1 VSTLVGQRLGRYR
14 IEEEMGSTGGSSVG
28 GMTTVYRAVNEDTGE
43 TVALKML
50 PAHFTHN
57 PEYIRRFRREYKM
70 MSGLDHPNLVSI
82 REYDSQ
88 DGQHF
93 YTMTYVQ
100 HPTLE
105 WVLKEAPG
113 EKLAPARAARIG
125 ISLLEALAYIH
136 DEGIIHRDLKPA
148 NAFVTPDD
156 QIILADFGLA
166 KGMRQ
171 TAITMQPT
179 FLGTI
184 VFASPEQIDT
194 SRDLD
199 HRADLYQAGLIVY
212 LMVAGGLPYPRRDIE
227 TMIHEKCFKEGLAS
241 ARTLNPAVPEALDG
255 WLLKSTRTDAA
266 ERYQNAREMQA
277 ALKDLLASGALGEGA

>member
-1 VSTLVGQRLGRYR
+1 VTLVGQLLGRYR
-14 IEEEMGSTGGSSVG
+14 IEEEMGSSGGSSVG
-28 GMTTVYRAVNEDTGE
+28 GMTTVYRAINEDTGE
-43 TVALKML
+43 AVALKLL
-50 PAHFTHN
+50 PAHFTRN

-70 MSGLDHPNLVSI
+70 MAGLDHPNLVSI
-82 REYDSQ
+82 REFDSHE
-88 DGQHF
+88 GQHF
-93 YTMTYVQ
+93 YTMTLVK

-113 EKLAPARAARIG
+113 ERLSPARSARVG

-148 NAFVTPDD
+148 NAFVTPEDHV
-156 QIILADFGLA
+156 ILADFGLA
-166 KGMRQ
+166 KSMRQ

-184 VFASPEQIDT
+184 VYASPEQIDT
-194 SRDLD
+194 SRELD

-212 LMVAGGLPYPRRDIE
+212 LAAAGTLPYPKRDIE
-227 TMIHEKCFKEGLAS
+227 SMIHEKCFKEGLNS
-241 ARTLNPAVPEALDG
+241 ARTLNPAIPQVLDDF
-255 WLLKSTRTDAA
+255 LLKSTRTDSE

-277 ALKDLLASGALGEGA
+277 ALKELLASGQLPE